1 MKVAYPFTVTAHGNR
16 WRVALADVPEA
27 NAEADTAAAAIAIA
41 QRQLATALQVH
52 VEADGQLPQPS
63 AAGGRQVLAPPLLA
77 AAKLLL
83 LEAMYEHEATNV
95 ALAARLDR
103 PEGTVRRLLDL
114 HHRSRIETVEAA
126 LAALGKRFV
135 LEARPPVS

>member
-1 MKVAYPFTVTAHGNR
+1 MKVAYPFTVTAHGRR

-41 QRQLATALQVH
+41 QRHLAAALQVC
-52 VEADGQLPQPS
+52 VEADGELPRPS
-63 AAGGRQVLAPPLLA
+63 AARGRQVLAPPLLA

-83 LEAMYEHEATNV
+83 LEAVYEHEATNV
-95 ALAARLDR
+95 AFAARLDTL
-103 PEGTVRRLLDL
+103 EGTVRRLLDL
-114 HHRSRIETVEAA
+114 EHPSRIEAVEAA